1 MANVIKTVLT
11 YQLDGSNR
19 DFNIPFEYLARKFV
33 VVTLIGVDR
42 KVLTINTDYRFAT
55 RTTISLTKAW
65 GPSDGYTT
73 IELRRVTSTTDRLV
87 NFTDGSILRAYDLNV
102 AQIQTM
108 HVAEEASDLT
118 VDTIGVNND
127 GHLDARGRRIVNLAN
142 AIDDRDAVPFGQL
155 KTMNQNS
162 WQARDDALRFRNEA
176 EQFKNTA
183 GQYADA
189 AGSFTRKPIASAIS
203 SVQAMLDAQPVNV
216 WEFVDD
222 ITVKP
227 DPSDP
232 STWDWTPAF
241 ESAIAYISHSS
252 ISPEVSGGCIFVP
265 AVNKNMIYHIT
276 SVTVPVDCA
285 LVAYGA
291 TISPYD
297 YSATETHMFKFMGTN
312 KVAGLQL
319 SMNYS
324 LTYSSAIW
332 CRGRNIDFSECAV
345 WFAAN
350 AITVGDPAWLSDPS
364 QGHLGDSEISFSNC
378 QFNWCLKTCTA
389 YGINTI
395 VAFVGGSR
403 CYTNRGS
410 IPSSHPNA
418 ASWASAPMSNFINY
432 GAHIYIVGC
441 FLSTFSRDIPTLT
454 AMVMPTNTTDYQ
466 NTYGRFI
473 VEGTHIETSF
483 LYYAPPQ
490 ETRAVDAITKSLVVH
505 NCQGHIATS
514 TDNNYWVSASE
525 QMLQGI
531 IISECGF
538 YGTHGVTPTRTKL
551 ISAPSASVFVG
562 RESFNSVISGDFK
575 DACNIN
581 YPMKTNGLTLV
592 NASGS
597 AQSIGTSGST
607 LIMPVNGSTSL
618 INGSRGYYYSNSTG
632 TFTAAVALSN
642 VSIIVDLRYSS
653 PLSTN
658 TVTLDLV
665 VSGTVVDSVVVTGG
679 YPRGV
684 LFAPTISKGANF
696 IVRATGV
703 GTYTLSGG
711 NACKIRLV
719 ANT

>member
-1 MANVIKTVLT
+1 MATVPT
-11 YQLDGSNR
+11 NNPIPSEDPR
-19 DFNIPFEYLARKFV
+19 DLKFNAGKIDE
-33 VVTLIGVDR
+33 VVTG
-42 KVLTINTDYRFAT
+42 NNHY
-55 RTTISLTKAW
+55 
-65 GPSDGYTT
+65 Y
-73 IELRRVTSTTDRLV
+73 TDRFGV
-87 NFTDGSILRAYDLNV
+87 SRFTIAGF
-102 AQIQTM
+102 QHT
-108 HVAEEASDLT
+108 AEEAIRNYGYITMDSFEDGATLTLPNQVLRYEATGEYYRWDGDFPKAVTASSTPETSGGVGLGAWVSVGDASLRSDLLKNEIPT
-118 VDTIGVNND
+118 GA
-127 GHLDARGRRIVNLAN
+127 GIVG
-142 AIDDRDAVPFGQL
+142 F
-155 KTMNQNS
+155 S
-162 WQARDDALRFRNEA
+162 
-176 EQFKNTA
+176 
-183 GQYADA
+183 
-189 AGSFTRKPIASAIS
+189 RKPIASAIL

-227 DPSDP
+227 NAEDP

-241 ESAIAYISHSS
+241 ESAIAYISHNSL
-252 ISPEVSGGCIFVP
+252 SPDVSGGCIFVP
-265 AVNKNMIYHIT
+265 AVNKDMIYHIT
-276 SVTVPVDCA
+276 RVTIPIDCA
-285 LVAYGA
+285 IVAYGA

-297 YSATETHMFKFMGTN
+297 YSAEETHLFRFMGMN

-364 QGHLGDSEISFSNC
+364 QGYLGDSEISFSNC

-403 CYTNRGS
+403 CYANRGS

-418 ASWASAPMSNFINY
+418 ASWASAQMGNFISY
-432 GAHIYIVGC
+432 GAHIYIVGS

-454 AMVMPTNTTDYQ
+454 ARVMPTNTSDYQ
-466 NTYGRFI
+466 NTYGRFV
-473 VEGTHIETSF
+473 VEGTHIETSL
-483 LYYAPPQ
+483 LYYAPP
-490 ETRAVDAITKSLVVH
+490 ESAVALDAITKSLVVH

-514 TDNNYWVSASE
+514 PEGNYWVSASE

-551 ISAPSASVFVG
+551 ITAPSASVFVG
-562 RESFNSVISGDFK
+562 RESFNNVITGDFK

-592 NASGS
+592 NAFGS
-597 AQSIGTSGST
+597 SQSIGTSGST
-607 LIMPVNGSTSL
+607 LIMPNNGSTSL
-618 INGSRGYYYSNSTG
+618 INSSRGYYYSNDTG

-653 PLSTN
+653 PSSAN
-658 TVTLDLV
+658 TVTLDLIV
-665 VSGTVVDSVVVTGG
+665 GGVTVDSVVVVGG
-679 YPRGV
+679 YPRGI
-684 LFAPTISKGANF
+684 LYTAAISKGTKF
-696 IVRATGV
+696 TIRATGV
-703 GTYTLSGG
+703 GTYQLSGG
-711 NACKIRLV
+711 SDCKVRLV

>member
-1 MANVIKTVLT
+1 
-11 YQLDGSNR
+11 
-19 DFNIPFEYLARKFV
+19 
-33 VVTLIGVDR
+33 
-42 KVLTINTDYRFAT
+42 
-55 RTTISLTKAW
+55 
-65 GPSDGYTT
+65 
-73 IELRRVTSTTDRLV
+73 
-87 NFTDGSILRAYDLNV
+87 
-102 AQIQTM
+102 
-108 HVAEEASDLT
+108 
-118 VDTIGVNND
+118 
-127 GHLDARGRRIVNLAN
+127 
-142 AIDDRDAVPFGQL
+142 
-155 KTMNQNS
+155 
-162 WQARDDALRFRNEA
+162 
-176 EQFKNTA
+176 
-183 GQYADA
+183 
-189 AGSFTRKPIASAIS
+189 
-203 SVQAMLDAQPVNV
+203 
-216 WEFVDD
+216 
-222 ITVKP
+222 
-227 DPSDP
+227 
-232 STWDWTPAF
+232 
-241 ESAIAYISHSS
+241 
-252 ISPEVSGGCIFVP
+252 
-265 AVNKNMIYHIT
+265 
-276 SVTVPVDCA
+276 
-285 LVAYGA
+285 
-291 TISPYD
+291 
-297 YSATETHMFKFMGTN
+297 MGTN
-312 KVAGLQL
+312 KVAGLHL

-364 QGHLGDSEISFSNC
+364 QGYLGDSEISFSNC

-418 ASWASAPMSNFINY
+418 TAWASAPMSNFINY

-454 AMVMPTNTTDYQ
+454 ARVMPTNTTDYQ

-483 LYYAPPQ
+483 LYYAPSESPA
-490 ETRAVDAITKSLVVH
+490 AVDVITKSLVVH

-514 TDNNYWVSASE
+514 PANNYWVTASE

-562 RESFNSVISGDFK
+562 RESFNNVISGDFK

-592 NASGS
+592 NAFGS

-607 LIMPVNGSTSL
+607 LIMPSNGSTSL

-632 TFTAAVALSN
+632 TFTAAVTLSN

-653 PLSTN
+653 PSSTN

-665 VSGTVVDSVVVTGG
+665 VAGAVVDSVVVTGA

-684 LFAPTISKGANF
+684 LFAPTIPKGANF
-696 IVRATGV
+696 TVRATGV

-711 NACKIRLV
+711 NDCKIRLV